1 MVVSEC
7 GALVFTRWVSTTR
20 IWCTLWSSYW
30 SSTFVPSVIGIGR
43 PGNEMYFLILKG
55 CSHIFQLTL
64 GSLSI
69 LVRDVIEAIWNHLY
83 SAR

>member
-1 MVVSEC
+1 MWGSGIYSVGEYDAYLVYFVVVP
-7 GALVFTRWVSTTR
+7 LVVQIRTIR
-20 IWCTLWSSYW
+20 IY
-30 SSTFVPSVIGIGR
+30 IGY
-43 PGNEMYFLILKG
+43 PGNEMYFLLLKG